1 MNLTIYTLAGTVRA
15 EQKHNVNCYK
25 VASARRWPL
34 LVAFF
39 TGVLKLHRGD
49 AEVGP
54 LHIEN
59 TYDIHGNPIKGLKRC
74 LYCGLSETYW
84 GRFPVCENSPYN

>member
-1 MNLTIYTLAGTVRA
+1 MNLTIYTLSGTVRA
-15 EQKHNVNCYK
+15 EQKHGVNKYV

-49 AEVGP
+49 AEIGP
-54 LHIEN
+54 LHIEKV
-59 TYDIHGNPIKGLKRC
+59 YDINGDPIKGLKMC
-74 LYCGLSETYW
+74 TYCGLSETYW
-84 GRFPVCENSPYN
+84 DRFPVCENRPN